1 MSRASGSSQ
10 RPSVAIVGGGV
21 SGLTAAYVLSGSH
34 DVTLFEADDRWGGHT
49 HTHHIGFS
57 DGLERAVDSGFIV
70 FNERTYP
77 MLCRLFDE
85 LGIASQQ
92 SEMSLSISCDACG
105 LEYSGGQGPRGLF
118 AQPRNLMS
126 PRFLKLAAQIPRFH
140 RAARRVLAS
149 GAADAELTWGQFL
162 ARERFDD
169 YFVRHFALPF
179 VACVW
184 SCAPGTA
191 AGYPAGHL
199 FRFLDHH
206 GMLGIRQSP
215 RWRTVTGGSSTYVET
230 IVGRLDHTRIGEP
243 VVAVERHE
251 DDVVVRTAG
260 GHDEQ
265 FDRVIVATHADDALG
280 LMVDASAD
288 EKRDL
293 DAIEYSQNDML
304 MHRDVGVLPTARAAR
319 SSWNYRLDACHGDPD
334 RVLVSYWMNRL
345 QRLDVGDDVVV
356 TLNGAERVDPESV
369 VASATYRHPIFTPDA
384 VAAAQRLRGA
394 GGPRLAFA
402 GAHLGWGFHE
412 DGCRSGVDAA
422 ARFGVRW

>member
-49 HTHHIGFS
+49 HTHRIGFS
-57 DGLERAVDSGFIV
+57 DGRERAVDSGFIV

-140 RAARRVLAS
+140 RAARRVLAR

-169 YFVRHFALPF
+169 DFVRHFALPF

-230 IVGRLDHTRIGEP
+230 IVGRLDHTRVGEP

-345 QRLDVGDDVVV
+345 QRLDVDDNVVV

-369 VASATYRHPIFTPDA
+369 VASATYRHPIFTPEA

-422 ARFGVRW
+422 LRFGVRW